1 MEKLSQYQSLYE
13 KDYYLWLQK
22 TSEILQTR
30 QLNQLDIDNL
40 KSEIENLKT
49 HVKESLQSRL
59 ITLIKN
65 LLKLKYWTSEKE
77 CNARGWLNN
86 VIEQRLK
93 IELSLEDSPSLRTLL
108 DEIFF
113 DCYEQARTDTLKTHQ
128 LPRDLF
134 PLETPFSLEDILN
147 SDYLP

>member
-49 HVKESLQSRL
+49 HVKETLQSRL

-77 CNARGWLNN
+77 YNARGWLNN

-113 DCYEQARTDTLKTHQ
+113 DCYEQARTDALKTHQ